1 MGKMETVDP
10 YSGLMLAIVAR
21 LGKLTDS
28 SPRRRIRRI
37 CRQLLAPEQ
46 LGDRQHQIGGR
57 HPGVQLTGQLQTD
70 DFGDEQRQ
78 WLTEQCGL
86 G

>member
-28 SPRRRIRRI
+28 SPSPKNSTNLPTTPWRRSSSVIDNTRSV
-37 CRQLLAPEQ
+37 AVT
-46 LGDRQHQIGGR
+46 
-57 HPGVQLTGQLQTD
+57 PG
-70 DFGDEQRQ
+70 
-78 WLTEQCGL
+78 CS
-86 G
+86 